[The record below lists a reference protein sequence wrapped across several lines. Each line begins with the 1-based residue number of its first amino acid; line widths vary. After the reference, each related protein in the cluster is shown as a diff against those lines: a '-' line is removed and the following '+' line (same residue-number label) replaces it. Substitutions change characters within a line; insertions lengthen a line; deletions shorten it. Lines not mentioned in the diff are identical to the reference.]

1 MISIIVPIYN
11 AERFLEECLES
22 ICRQTCKD
30 LEILLIDDGSAD
42 SSPQICERFAEKD
55 SRVRFFQKENGGPSD
70 TRNYGIER
78 ASGDYIMFFDS
89 DDYAE
94 PTLCE
99 KLLQAIE
106 SAKADFAMC
115 GYYNVAT
122 ARTTQ
127 RLLFE
132 GSREFRDKS
141 YREDILVHTL
151 GLVGKGL
158 KNPAPKYIKEVR
170 EEEHYFR
177 GRKRDSFVYVHND
190 GTEFFFPKDLDAT
203 KQTMTP
209 EQAVRVWEQV
219 PEDLRKLGQ
228 KKVEVV
234 DFRNPDDPHW
244 AKAYHEKDF
253 RSYATGGDRI
263 TFYAWDDPHNEK
275 YMVKTYAHEIGH
287 GVDRKTNLISAGRS
301 KVKYAISEMGKW
313 KTAMRKD
320 RELSGY
326 RSPTSYGTKARAED
340 FAESIAT
347 YTTKREWFK
356 THFPNRTKIIEEFL
370 KLN

>member
-1 MISIIVPIYN
+1 MKTNSYFTTQKKKTVTVRDGRVIVSDDRWITIN
-11 AERFLEECLES
+11 ADEETG
-22 ICRQTCKD
+22 RKGQHV
-30 LEILLIDDGSAD
+30 LI
-42 SSPQICERFAEKD
+42 
-55 SRVRFFQKENGGPSD
+55 KENGSIVYGLGGKFKHLSD
-70 TRNYGIER
+70 
-78 ASGDYIMFFDS
+78 
-89 DDYAE
+89 
-94 PTLCE
+94 L
-99 KLLQAIE
+99 K
-106 SAKADFAMC
+106 K
-115 GYYNVAT
+115 
-122 ARTTQ
+122 
-127 RLLFE
+127 
-132 GSREFRDKS
+132 K
-141 YREDILVHTL
+141 
-151 GLVGKGL
+151 GKGL

-219 PEDLRKLGQ
+219 PEELRKLGQ

-370 KLN
+370 RLN

>member
-1 MISIIVPIYN
+1 MLISIIVPIYN

-141 YREDILVHTL
+141 YREDILVPTL

-158 KNPAPKYIKEVR
+158 KNSEKLDKLTSVWARLYRRDIIVNYNIRYIDLKKVPSECLLFNLNYCL
-170 EEEHYFR
+170 HA
-177 GRKRDSFVYVHND
+177 GSAVYVNEPLYYYRRNTGVSQTKHYRENLWSRWSYWID
-190 GTEFFFPKDLDAT
+190 YMKRLLASLGDPGDLTDAYYSRLCCAVIPLGGNAMKRATRRERLDEMKSFLKHDAFREGFAVFDYSNCPVYWRLFFYSAK
-203 KQTMTP
+203 KCR
-209 EQAVRVWEQV
+209 VRV
-219 PEDLRKLGQ
+219 
-228 KKVEVV
+228 
-234 DFRNPDDPHW
+234 
-244 AKAYHEKDF
+244 
-253 RSYATGGDRI
+253 
-263 TFYAWDDPHNEK
+263 FYFLTW
-275 YMVKTYAHEIGH
+275 
-287 GVDRKTNLISAGRS
+287 
-301 KVKYAISEMGKW
+301 
-313 KTAMRKD
+313 AMRKI
-320 RELSGY
+320 L
-326 RSPTSYGTKARAED
+326 D
-340 FAESIAT
+340 FR
-347 YTTKREWFK
+347 KK
-356 THFPNRTKIIEEFL
+356 
-370 KLN
+370 